1 MVEQSL
7 VIVKPDGVARGLIG
21 EVISRFEKKGLK
33 LVAARFA
40 IAEKEVA
47 KEHYAEHKEKPFF
60 GGLVDFITS
69 GPVMMMIVEGNRAV
83 ESIRNLLGKT
93 NGVESPAGTIRGD
106 FGSSRVFNIV
116 HASDSVASA
125 KREIALWFKTED
137 LTSWQL
143 PASQYLF
150 EVNE

>member
-21 EVISRFEKKGLK
+21 EVIGRFEQKGLK

-40 IAEKEVA
+40 VADRAVAEQ
-47 KEHYAEHKEKPFF
+47 HYAEHKEKPFF

-69 GPVMMMIVEGNRAV
+69 GPVMMMIVEGNRAID
-83 ESIRNLLGKT
+83 SIRNLLGKT

-116 HASDSVASA
+116 HASDSPASA
-125 KREIALWFKTED
+125 EREIALWFKPENIVTWD
-137 LTSWQL
+137 L
-143 PASQYLF
+143 PAAKYLF
-150 EVNE
+150 EEDE